1 VERVTSLVVDD
12 VSRRFGRRWAL
23 AHVSIDIAE
32 GDAWML
38 LGNNGSG
45 KSTLL
50 RCLATALRV
59 HEGRIQLGG
68 RDLWTDRHELR
79 PAIAFLAH
87 QTHLYDDLSAREN
100 LHVWARLG
108 GLPSTGTDA
117 LIERVGL
124 DPGRRD
130 PVRVFSAGMRRRLA
144 LARLLLKTPRLVL
157 LDEPFTALDP
167 GGREL
172 VVGVANTLRAAG
184 ATLVVATHLFEVTR
198 RVCDQAVV
206 LDAGKTTYVGP
217 ADGVTQQAYE

>member
-1 VERVTSLVVDD
+1 VTSLVVDD

-23 AHVSIDIAE
+23 AHVSVRITG

-59 HEGRIQLGG
+59 HEGHIRLDG
-68 RDLWTDRHELR
+68 RDVWADRHELR
-79 PAIAFLAH
+79 PTIGFLGH
-87 QTHLYDDLSAREN
+87 QTHLYDDLSGLEN

-108 GLPSTGTDA
+108 GSRGEHAEEL
-117 LIERVGL
+117 LERVGL

-144 LARLLLKTPRLVL
+144 LARLLLKSPRLVL

-172 VVGVANTLRAAG
+172 VVDVVRTLRAAG
-184 ATLVVATHLFEVTR
+184 ATLVVATHLFEITR
-198 RVCDQAVV
+198 RVCEQAIV
-206 LDAGKTTYVGP
+206 LDAGAATYVGP
-217 ADGVTQQAYE
+217 AEGVRHGVAFE